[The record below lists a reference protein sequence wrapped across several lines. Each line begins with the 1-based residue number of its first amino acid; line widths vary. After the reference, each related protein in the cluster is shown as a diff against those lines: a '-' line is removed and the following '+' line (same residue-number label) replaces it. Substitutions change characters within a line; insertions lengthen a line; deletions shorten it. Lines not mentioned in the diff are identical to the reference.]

1 MLVSPT
7 AQVKRESANVS
18 AAVQEGI
25 NRQAKAVKRKV
36 HLIAQSERDEAVSA
50 AAAKR
55 TAQRPGN
62 RRETG
67 KDGETSGTTPSP
79 PPETHAGEDGDR
91 STGSFHYAAS
101 PTILLEL
108 T

>member
-1 MLVSPT
+1 MKT
-7 AQVKRESANVS
+7 ESAHIS
-18 AAVQEGI
+18 AAVQDGL

-36 HLIAQSERDEAVSA
+36 HLIAQNERDEAVSA

-79 PPETHAGEDGDR
+79 PPETHAGEDGDG
-91 STGSFHYAAS
+91 STGSFHCAAS
-101 PTILLEL
+101 AKILLEL
-108 T
+108 TWIVIMI